1 VANLEKAAL
10 RSAVIVTLVGA
21 GVLWA
26 PSFPAHAQAPAAASS
41 QAGPAGNAESG
52 KKFYFE
58 RGCWQCHGL
67 AAQGGGIAGPRL
79 AGRTPAWMAFSR
91 YVRRPT
97 GEMIPYTEK
106 VISDTELA
114 DIFAWLRAIPPPP
127 PVSSI
132 PLFKSK

>member
-1 VANLEKAAL
+1 MRIAFLL
-10 RSAVIVTLVGA
+10 TLVSA
-21 GVLWA
+21 GVLLAWA
-26 PSFPAHAQAPAAASS
+26 LPVYAQAPTAAST
-41 QAGPAGNAESG
+41 QDGPAGNAESG
-52 KKFYFE
+52 KKFYFD

-67 AAQGGGIAGPRL
+67 AAHGGGIAGPRL
-79 AGRTPAWMAFSR
+79 ANRTPAWTAFSR

-106 VISDTELA
+106 VLSDAELV

>member
-1 VANLEKAAL
+1 MRITFLL
-10 RSAVIVTLVGA
+10 TLVSA
-21 GVLWA
+21 AVSLAW
-26 PSFPAHAQAPAAASS
+26 PFPVHAQAPAAASV

-79 AGRTPAWMAFSR
+79 AGRTPVWTAFSR

-106 VISDTELA
+106 VLSDAELT

>member
-1 VANLEKAAL
+1 MRIAFLLTVVSAA
-10 RSAVIVTLVGA
+10 
-21 GVLWA
+21 VLLA
-26 PSFPAHAQAPAAASS
+26 RPLPVHAQAPATTST
-41 QAGPAGNAESG
+41 QAGPEGNVESG

-79 AGRTPAWMAFSR
+79 AGRTPAWTAFSR

-106 VISDTELA
+106 VLSDAELV

>member
-1 VANLEKAAL
+1 MRIPFLLTVL
-10 RSAVIVTLVGA
+10 SAGLLLSRPLPV
-21 GVLWA
+21 
-26 PSFPAHAQAPAAASS
+26 HAQAPTASS
-41 QAGPAGNAESG
+41 TQAGPEGNAESG
-52 KKFYFE
+52 KTFYFE

-79 AGRTPAWMAFSR
+79 AGRTPAWTVFSR

>member
-1 VANLEKAAL
+1 MRIAFLL
-10 RSAVIVTLVGA
+10 TLVSA
-21 GVLWA
+21 GVLLVR
-26 PSFPAHAQAPAAASS
+26 PLPVEAQAPTAPST
-41 QAGPAGNAESG
+41 QAGPEGNAESG
-52 KKFYFE
+52 KKFYVE

-79 AGRTPAWMAFSR
+79 AGRTPAWTPFSR

-106 VISDTELA
+106 VLSDAELV

>member
-1 VANLEKAAL
+1 VANLEKAAM
-10 RSAVIVTLVGA
+10 RSALILTLVGA
-21 GVLWA
+21 GVMCA
-26 PSFPAHAQAPAAASS
+26 PSFPVHAQEPAATSS
-41 QAGPAGNAESG
+41 PAGPAGNAESG
-52 KKFYFE
+52 KKFYVE

-79 AGRTPAWMAFSR
+79 AGRTPAWTAFSR

-106 VISDTELA
+106 LISDTELA